1 MQKCQENKQDTNE
14 KMSKE
19 NEGLKKEM
27 ININL
32 HLHLHMKSPEKLRNI
47 IILKKK

>member
-19 NEGLKKEM
+19 NEGLKKE
-27 ININL
+27 ISTLIYIYIYIWN
-32 HLHLHMKSPEKLRNI
+32 HQKS
-47 IILKKK
+47 